1 MIIDSVRKLLHK
13 SLTPNRSKERKIRR
27 LGHLNNASHNCVA
40 KHKKGENNN
49 KWVDKSNLRAEYE
62 RPENHIWTIIE
73 KGPKRHPSVQT

>member
-49 KWVDKSNLRAEYE
+49 K
-62 RPENHIWTIIE
+62 
-73 KGPKRHPSVQT
+73 